1 MECSLRLFIL
11 TQRFLSFLR
20 CESLTGFALSPREC
34 LWLEPLTIVHALAML
49 TGARRFPKN
58 INVGNP
64 TDEVKFVI
72 TARSARQSIG
82 DRETQAL
89 PPDWSASHDQ
99 REA

>member
-1 MECSLRLFIL
+1 
-11 TQRFLSFLR
+11 LR

-34 LWLEPLTIVHALAML
+34 LWLDHALAML
-49 TGARRFPKN
+49 TGARGGPQN
-58 INVGNP
+58 SNVGNP